1 MRRGLVVF
9 VWIAVLGFACSAC
22 AQTKPATK
30 LTGIYSDMSYNDD
43 SGDVL
48 GDEVFIVFSNRGY
61 YAVFQ
66 GSEGEPYVPVVVPV
80 KVEGNTISFTLPAS
94 VDPRGQFHGK
104 IAGGELTGTFSGN
117 AQTIHLKRKASY
129 WQ

>member
-1 MRRGLVVF
+1 MRAFTVF
-9 VWIAVLGFACSAC
+9 VWVVMLGFACATC
-22 AQTKPATK
+22 AQTKPTNK
-30 LTGIYSDMSYNDD
+30 LTGIYSDMSYSDD

-48 GDEVFIVFSNRGY
+48 GDEIFLVFSNRGY

-80 KVEGNTISFTLPAS
+80 KVEGNSISFTLPAS
-94 VDPRGQFHGK
+94 TDPRGKFQGK
-104 IAGGELTGTFSGN
+104 ITNGELTGTFSGN
-117 AQTIHLKRKASY
+117 AQTVHLKRKASY